1 MKAYTRTLMAKLML
15 KQHVGY
21 MGKEM
26 RVAVVHFHFQVA
38 NKNKG
43 FRRSNEKVL
52 AMACRHN
59 QAHMSLFKV
68 VPELHGTSAYIG
80 GECRQRGVQVQL
92 AKWYPWRV
100 EGSDEP
106 MADSC
111 GIFMCVPCAVAPQ
124 LGMNI
129 LHAAWYSL
137 AEHETWRAW
146 PDVVHLLAQGRKY
159 RHKARSF
166 FVGSRSCGEPAEWQ
180 GQGKKARARASLI
193 KERPC
198 PS

>member
-1 MKAYTRTLMAKLML
+1 
-15 KQHVGY
+15 
-21 MGKEM
+21 MGNEL

-43 FRRSNEKVL
+43 FRRNNDEFWPWLAYKLKQHNIQVL
-52 AMACRHN
+52 MGDFN
-59 QAHMSLFKV
+59 LSLFKV

-80 GECRQRGVQVQL
+80 GGCRQRGVQVQL

-111 GIFMCVPCAVAPQ
+111 GIFMCAPCAAAPK

-129 LHAAWYSL
+129 FREAWCTL
-137 AEHETWRAW
+137 DKHEKWRAW
-146 PDVVHLLAQGRKY
+146 PDVVHLLAQGR
-159 RHKARSF
+159 
-166 FVGSRSCGEPAEWQ
+166 
-180 GQGKKARARASLI
+180 
-193 KERPC
+193 
-198 PS
+198 